1 MFCLIDRV
9 FPRVGSFRHCAGA
22 FAVVAF
28 VLRFFRNGVL
38 DDDDNDAAAAD
49 DRRRLCLLL
58 LLPVDGL
65 EFGVTRGI
73 DVDDTTGSGL
83 GEIEELKDEGALS
96 GVTSSFD
103 WSWNR

>member
-28 VLRFFRNGVL
+28 VLRFFLNGAL
-38 DDDDNDAAAAD
+38 DDGDDAAAAD
-49 DRRRLCLLL
+49 DRRRLCRLL

-65 EFGVTRGI
+65 EFGVTKGI
-73 DVDDTTGSGL
+73 DVDDTTDSGL